1 MTGKGKLT
9 GEQKKTLVKIL
20 AFHALEK
27 GIIKNYSLRKLGR
40 IRRLIKRKWKKIL
53 PLISSDQ
60 LIIEKGKD
68 TIEAKKA
75 IDLLILY
82 SKLYTDLIDEYAMKS
97 CNECIRNLMKDGRVP
112 SLKQEFEDELL
123 KIISIRPGPKKEGK
137 ATVKRPVLRD
147 FPHLSSDVRRKLVKH
162 FKRRLRESE
171 PLIMLDSGLQLRID
185 NFIRRHV
192 DRIIDVFLEHSY
204 KAIQHGYITRSSD
217 KLSLYVEQKG
227 MESIDWTIENGV
239 IVDELVQSMS

>member
-1 MTGKGKLT
+1 MKGKEKLSR
-9 GEQKKTLVKIL
+9 EQRKTLVKIL

-27 GIIKNYSLRKLGR
+27 GIIKHYSLRKLGR

-53 PLISSDQ
+53 PLISWDQ
-60 LIIEKGKD
+60 LVIEKEED
-68 TIEAKKA
+68 PIEAKKA
-75 IDLLILY
+75 MDLLILY

-97 CNECIRNLMKDGRVP
+97 CSECIRKLLKDSLVP
-112 SLKQEFEDELL
+112 SLKDEFEAELIR
-123 KIISIRPGPKKEGK
+123 IISIRPGPKKERK
-137 ATVKRPVLRD
+137 AAPKRPVLRE
-147 FPHLSSDVRRKLVKH
+147 FPHLNSEVRLRLVKY
-162 FKRRLRESE
+162 FKRRLREKE
-171 PLIMLDSGLQLRID
+171 PLIMLDSNLQLRID

-239 IVDELVQSMS
+239 IVDELVESIS